1 MGSSQL
7 VDRTL
12 SHPFISSTLNFLSA
26 HTDDPVVRWA
36 RKHSDAPFAA
46 GKKWIVEHFQFGS
59 CMFDV
64 PGLKERY
71 ARLVRWDG
79 LWVNYWTE
87 TLPRRKT
94 DGAVVV
100 ETGSEKETY
109 EERDRNNDAA
119 LLENGMTE
127 PSTPTPKPLP
137 LSDATSD
144 APSETPDT
152 PTIELDKAAQK
163 AERKAAEK
171 AEKTRLKEEKN
182 AEKALKKHREA
193 EMKAKAIIP
202 PRHFIVLPTGIGR
215 VLGGSDKWESVIIGG
230 VQDEVA
236 AHCGLFIRGQN
247 LDYDGLVERVGQRVL
262 AWCEVIR

>member
-12 SHPFISSTLNFLSA
+12 SHPFISGPLKFLSA

-87 TLPRRKT
+87 TLPGKKV
-94 DGAVVV
+94 DGTAVV
-100 ETGSEKETY
+100 ETDSEKETY

-119 LLENGMTE
+119 LLENGMAG
-127 PSTPTPKPLP
+127 PSTSMSF
-137 LSDATSD
+137 SDATSE
-144 APSETPDT
+144 APSEIPDT
-152 PTIELDKAAQK
+152 PTVEPDKAALK

-171 AEKTRLKEEKN
+171 AEKARLKEEKN
-182 AEKALKKHREA
+182 VEKALKKNREA
-193 EMKAKAIIP
+193 EMKVKKAIIP
-202 PRHFIVLPTGIGR
+202 PRHFIVLPTGLGR
-215 VLGGSDKWESVIIGG
+215 VLGGSDNWESVIVGG

-247 LDYDGLVERVGQRVL
+247 LDYDGFVERIGHRVL
-262 AWCEVIR
+262 AWCETVP